1 MKKKQRKQRKQVK
14 KRERQIY
21 KEKSAQD
28 NEEFKDTFKINQAL
42 STENYALLREIGRET
57 GFLSDA
63 LRRRVW

>member
-14 KRERQIY
+14 RREKQNY
-21 KEKSAQD
+21 KDKSAQD

-42 STENYALLREIGRET
+42 NIKDYALLRTIGRET

-63 LRRRVW
+63 MRRRVW